1 MWINNKLKKQIET
14 EYFITNISKQ
24 KTAFSSVFLFLKKKT
39 IKNNKNYFFINNKN
53 INNYS
58 KNNQIYIKKLL
69 LPFIILKLYKD
80 FNFYIFSFVKGG
92 GFNKQLQVL
101 NISLT
106 RSLIKLLYKYKT
118 IKELK
123 TIKFLLPYIKDI
135 RNKERRKFGLKKA
148 RKSPQYHKR

>member
-106 RSLIKLLYKYKT
+106 RSLIKLIYKYKT